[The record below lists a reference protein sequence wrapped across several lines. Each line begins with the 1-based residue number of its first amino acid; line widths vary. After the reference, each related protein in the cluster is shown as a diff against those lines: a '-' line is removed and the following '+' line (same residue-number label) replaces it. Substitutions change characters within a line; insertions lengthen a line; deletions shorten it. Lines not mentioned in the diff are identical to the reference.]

1 MATLT
6 IPLSGHLLVAHLAA
20 YGLGAVLDAARED
33 AFVGHD
39 PLSLEIEAEVTTSVS
54 VERAA
59 KCVRQSADECER
71 AVEADVYPG
80 KSGNDRRAVIWA
92 RTTKPQLAGE
102 ALPQREALL
111 DSAERDG
118 ASTVIGLL
126 TGLGV
131 PAVWCGDRPQRGASA
146 LDGVF
151 GNHTS
156 DMVRGLLRRV
166 RPAAAVA
173 QADELGAAWSG
184 TATPASEA
192 EDKTAWS
199 PPGTRVDLVHQW
211 LAALG
216 LGLLPVG
223 QSSQGTGQT
232 PCCFW
237 REGHGVTLPVFKA
250 PVSLARLRA
259 LLQRPELKIPP
270 AALGASEAARLR
282 SFGIEELVTFAR
294 IDRGTKQSVA
304 FTFARGDRIEL

>member
-1 MATLT
+1 MRTFT

-20 YGLGAVLDAARED
+20 YGLGAVLDAEHED

-39 PLSLEIEAEVTTSVS
+39 QLSLEIEAEVTTSAS

-59 KCVRQSADECER
+59 QLIRQSADECER
-71 AVEADVYPG
+71 AVEADVYPD
-80 KSGNDRRAVIWA
+80 KSGNDRRAAIWA
-92 RTTKPQLAGE
+92 RSTRPELAGE

-111 DSAERDG
+111 DYAERDG
-118 ASTVIGLL
+118 ALTAIGLL
-126 TGLGV
+126 VGLGA
-131 PAVWCGDRPQRGASA
+131 PAVWSGNRPQDGASA

-151 GNHTS
+151 GNNTS
-156 DMVRGLLRRV
+156 DFVRGLLRRV
-166 RPAAAVA
+166 RPAAASA
-173 QADELGAAWSG
+173 QAHDLGVLWSG
-184 TATPASEA
+184 SETSA
-192 EDKTAWS
+192 PEEDDRTGWS
-199 PPGTRVDLVHQW
+199 PRGTRVDHVHQW

-237 REGHGVTLPVFKA
+237 REGRGVTLPVLSA

-259 LLQRPELKIPP
+259 LVQRPELMRPP
-270 AALGASEAARLR
+270 ASLGAPEAGRLRALGVR
-282 SFGIEELVTFAR
+282 ELVTFAR
-294 IDRGTKQSVA
+294 IDRGNAKSVA

>member
-1 MATLT
+1 MPTLT

-39 PLSLEIEAEVTTSVS
+39 PLSLEIEAEVTTSAS

-59 KCVRQSADECER
+59 QLIRQSADECER

-80 KSGNDRRAVIWA
+80 KSGNDRRAAIWA
-92 RTTKPQLAGE
+92 RSTKPELAGE

-118 ASTVIGLL
+118 ASTAIGLL
-126 TGLGV
+126 AGMGL
-131 PAVWCGDRPQRGASA
+131 PAVWSGNHPENGASA

-151 GNHTS
+151 GNNTS
-156 DMVRGLLRRV
+156 DFVRGLLRRV
-166 RPAAAVA
+166 RPAAASA
-173 QADELGAAWSG
+173 QAHELEALWSG
-184 TATPASEA
+184 SEA
-192 EDKTAWS
+192 SSPEEDDRTGWS
-199 PPGTRVDLVHQW
+199 PRGTRVDHVHQW

-294 IDRGTKQSVA
+294 IDRGTTQSVA